1 MRQHISFY
9 KEEGGA
15 RMKDEELLARK
26 KRLSAILLHRLNR
39 HFYPLACR
47 SFSLDALSIDQAF
60 AEVAAGLS
68 ARDRSMVVR
77 MYVHFRLA
85 LAEMFLET
93 EAEGSSFLSLTL
105 AGKLS
110 LDVTGQ
116 FSKAFPRVRSG
127 LSYFFSSTGK
137 PEAGIL
143 PLVSLLSLETGLSLS
158 PYVDFFRKETLSYID
173 RMQRDGTDFLAAL
186 SFCDPEYHAGDTR
199 LPAFLCLALGEAEG
213 RALAAQ
219 VFESAQMLG
228 TLEQCLSPLYPLKD
242 AGRARFLYLYLRF
255 RAHIFSFFVSYLWQE
270 RAMRPHILRGVL
282 TSPEITRWV
291 HRMEMQGLLSEKDL
305 EESQRF
311 YLKVNMF
318 LRQWAFFDPK
328 KPRYFYRYF
337 PNFTLSIE
345 ERVDAEDFDAHVIVL
360 LQEIVR
366 AAGADPLPLDATGF
380 LLQETKTYLVNMAHT
395 VYFSYSLGLRRPED
409 FVMRKYRRDDSPS
422 LLNQIKRVLRLKG

>member
-1 MRQHISFY
+1 MR
-9 KEEGGA
+9 
-15 RMKDEELLARK
+15 DEELLVRK
-26 KRLSAILLHRLNR
+26 KELAALLVHRMNR

-47 SFSLDALSIDQAF
+47 SFSHEALFIDQAF
-60 AEVAAGLS
+60 AWEADALS
-68 ARDRSMVVR
+68 AKERSKVLKK
-77 MYVHFRLA
+77 YVHFRLA
-85 LAEMFLET
+85 LAEMFLTT
-93 EAEGSSFLSLTL
+93 EAKSSPFLSLTL
-105 AGKLS
+105 TEKLS

-116 FSKAFPRVRSG
+116 FSKVFERVRDG

-158 PYVDFFRKETLSYID
+158 PYVDFFQKETLSYIE
-173 RMQRDGTDFLAAL
+173 RMRRDGTDFLAAL
-186 SFCDPEYHAGDTR
+186 SFCDPAYHAGDTR
-199 LPAFLCLALGEAEG
+199 LPAFLYLALGEMEG
-213 RALAAQ
+213 RSFAPQIL
-219 VFESAQMLG
+219 ESAQMLG
-228 TLEQCLSPLYPLKD
+228 TLEQCLAPLYPLRD

-255 RAHIFSFFVSYLWQE
+255 RTHIFSFFVSYLWQE

-291 HRMEMQGLLSEKDL
+291 HRMEMRGFLSEKDL
-305 EESQRF
+305 EESQHF

-328 KPRYFYRYF
+328 QPRYFYRYF

-345 ERVDAEDFDAHVIVL
+345 ERVDAEDFDTNVIVL

-409 FVMRKYRRDDSPS
+409 FVAARYRRNESSS
-422 LLNQIKRVLRLKG
+422 LLHQLKRALGLKG

>member
-1 MRQHISFY
+1 M
-9 KEEGGA
+9 
-15 RMKDEELLARK
+15 LA
-26 KRLSAILLHRLNR
+26 AILLHRLNR

-60 AEVAAGLS
+60 AGVAAGLS

-93 EAEGSSFLSLTL
+93 EAEGSPFLSLPL

-116 FSKAFPRVRSG
+116 FSKAFPHVRDG

-143 PLVSLLSLETGLSLS
+143 PLVSLFSLETGLSLS

-186 SFCDPEYHAGDTR
+186 SFCDPEYHAGDTH

-213 RALAAQ
+213 HALAAQ

-242 AGRARFLYLYLRF
+242 AARARFLYAYVRF
-255 RAHIFSFFVSYLWQE
+255 RAHVFSFFMSYLRQE
-270 RAMRPHILRGVL
+270 RAMRPAILRGAL
-282 TSPEITRWV
+282 TSPCFARWV
-291 HRMEMQGLLSEKDL
+291 HRMQMQGFLSDRDQ

-318 LRQWAFFDPK
+318 LRQWAIFDPK
-328 KPRYFYRYF
+328 QPQYYYHYF
-337 PNFTLSIE
+337 PDFTHSITARTE
-345 ERVDAEDFDAHVIVL
+345 AEDFDARITVL
-360 LQEIVR
+360 LQEILR
-366 AAGADPLPLDATGF
+366 ITGADPLPPDAMGF
-380 LLQETKTYLVNMAHT
+380 LVQETKTYLVNMAHT

-409 FVMRKYRRDDSPS
+409 FVAARYRRNEGSS
-422 LLNQIKRVLRLKG
+422 LLHQIKRSLGLKG

>member
-1 MRQHISFY
+1 MR
-9 KEEGGA
+9 
-15 RMKDEELLARK
+15 DEELLVRK
-26 KRLSAILLHRLNR
+26 KELATLLVHRMNR

-47 SFSLDALSIDQAF
+47 SFSHEALSIDQAF
-60 AEVAAGLS
+60 AWEADALS
-68 ARDRSMVVR
+68 AKEQSKVLKK
-77 MYVHFRLA
+77 YVHFRLA
-85 LAEMFLET
+85 LAEMFLTT
-93 EAEGSSFLSLTL
+93 EAKSSPFLSLTL
-105 AGKLS
+105 TEKLS

-116 FSKAFPRVRSG
+116 FSKAFERVRDG

-228 TLEQCLSPLYPLKD
+228 TLEQCLSSLYPLKD
-242 AGRARFLYLYLRF
+242 AARARFLYAYVRF
-255 RAHIFSFFVSYLWQE
+255 RAHVFSFFVSYLRQE
-270 RAMRPHILRGVL
+270 RAMRPAILSGAL
-282 TSPEITRWV
+282 TSPCFTRWV
-291 HRMEMQGLLSEKDL
+291 HRMQMQGFLSDRDQ

-318 LRQWAFFDPK
+318 LRQWAIFDPK
-328 KPRYFYRYF
+328 QPRYYYHYF
-337 PNFTLSIE
+337 HDFTHSITARTE
-345 ERVDAEDFDAHVIVL
+345 AEDFDARVTVL
-360 LQEIVR
+360 LQEILR
-366 AAGADPLPLDATGF
+366 ITGADPLPPDAIGF
-380 LLQETKTYLVNMAHT
+380 LVQETKTYLVNMAHT

-409 FVMRKYRRDDSPS
+409 FVAARYRRNEGSS
-422 LLNQIKRVLRLKG
+422 LLHQIKRALGLKG

>member
-1 MRQHISFY
+1 MR
-9 KEEGGA
+9 
-15 RMKDEELLARK
+15 DEELLVRK
-26 KRLSAILLHRLNR
+26 KELAALLVHRMNR

-47 SFSLDALSIDQAF
+47 SFSHEALFIDQAF
-60 AEVAAGLS
+60 AREADSLS
-68 ARDRSMVVR
+68 AKERSKVLKK
-77 MYVHFRLA
+77 YVHFRLA
-85 LAEMFLET
+85 LAEMFLTT
-93 EAEGSSFLSLTL
+93 EAKSSLFLSLTL
-105 AGKLS
+105 TEKLF

-116 FSKAFPRVRSG
+116 FSKVFERVRDG

-173 RMQRDGTDFLAAL
+173 RMQHDGTDFLAAL

-199 LPAFLCLALGEAEG
+199 LPAFLCLALGEVEG

-242 AGRARFLYLYLRF
+242 AARARFLYTYVRF
-255 RAHIFSFFVSYLWQE
+255 RAHVFSFFVSYLRQE
-270 RAMRPHILRGVL
+270 RAMRPAILRGVL
-282 TSPEITRWV
+282 TSPRFARWV
-291 HRMEMQGLLSEKDL
+291 HRMQMQGFLSDRDQ

-318 LRQWAFFDPK
+318 LRQWAIFDPK
-328 KPRYFYRYF
+328 QPQYYYHYF
-337 PNFTLSIE
+337 PDFTHSITARTE
-345 ERVDAEDFDAHVIVL
+345 AENFDARVTVL
-360 LQEIVR
+360 LQEILR
-366 AAGADPLPLDATGF
+366 ITGADPLPPDAMGF
-380 LLQETKTYLVNMAHT
+380 LVQETKTYLVNMAHT

-409 FVMRKYRRDDSPS
+409 FVAARYRRKEGSS
-422 LLNQIKRVLRLKG
+422 LLHQIKRALGLKG

>member
-1 MRQHISFY
+1 MR
-9 KEEGGA
+9 
-15 RMKDEELLARK
+15 DEELLVRK
-26 KRLSAILLHRLNR
+26 KKLATLLVHRMNR

-47 SFSLDALSIDQAF
+47 SFSHKALSIDQAF
-60 AEVAAGLS
+60 AWEADALS
-68 ARDRSMVVR
+68 AKERSKVLKK
-77 MYVHFRLA
+77 YVHFRLA
-85 LAEMFLET
+85 LAEMFLT
-93 EAEGSSFLSLTL
+93 AEAKSSPFLSLTL
-105 AGKLS
+105 TEKLS

-116 FSKAFPRVRSG
+116 FSKVFERVRDG

-143 PLVSLLSLETGLSLS
+143 PLVSLLSLETWLSLS

-242 AGRARFLYLYLRF
+242 VARARFLYAYVRF
-255 RAHIFSFFVSYLWQE
+255 RAHVFSFFVSYLRQE
-270 RAMRPHILRGVL
+270 RAMRPTILRGAL
-282 TSPEITRWV
+282 TSPCFARWV
-291 HRMEMQGLLSEKDL
+291 HRMQMQGFLSDRDQ

-318 LRQWAFFDPK
+318 LRQWAIFDPK
-328 KPRYFYRYF
+328 QPQYYYHYF
-337 PNFTLSIE
+337 PDFTHSITARTE
-345 ERVDAEDFDAHVIVL
+345 AEDFDARVTVL
-360 LQEIVR
+360 LQEILR
-366 AAGADPLPLDATGF
+366 ITGADPLPPDAMGF
-380 LLQETKTYLVNMAHT
+380 LVQETKTYLVNMAHT

-409 FVMRKYRRDDSPS
+409 FVAARYRRNECSS
-422 LLNQIKRVLRLKG
+422 LLHQIKRALGLKG

>member
-1 MRQHISFY
+1 MR
-9 KEEGGA
+9 
-15 RMKDEELLARK
+15 DEKLLVRK
-26 KRLSAILLHRLNR
+26 KELAALLVHRINR

-47 SFSLDALSIDQAF
+47 SFSHETLSIDQAF
-60 AEVAAGLS
+60 AWEADALS
-68 ARDRSMVVR
+68 AKERSKVLKK
-77 MYVHFRLA
+77 YVHFRLA
-85 LAEMFLET
+85 LAEMFLTT
-93 EAEGSSFLSLTL
+93 EAKSSPFLSLTL
-105 AGKLS
+105 TEKLS

-116 FSKAFPRVRSG
+116 FSKVFEQVRDG

-173 RMQRDGTDFLAAL
+173 RIQRDGTDFLAAL

-228 TLEQCLSPLYPLKD
+228 TLEQSLSPLYPLKD
-242 AGRARFLYLYLRF
+242 AARARFLYAYVRF
-255 RAHIFSFFVSYLWQE
+255 RAHVFSFFVSYLRQE
-270 RAMRPHILRGVL
+270 RAMRPAILRGAL
-282 TSPEITRWV
+282 TSPCFARWV
-291 HRMEMQGLLSEKDL
+291 HRMQMQGFLSGRDQ

-318 LRQWAFFDPK
+318 LRQWAIFDPK
-328 KPRYFYRYF
+328 QPQYYYHYF
-337 PNFTLSIE
+337 PDFTHSITARTE
-345 ERVDAEDFDAHVIVL
+345 AEDFDARVTVL
-360 LQEIVR
+360 LQEILR
-366 AAGADPLPLDATGF
+366 ITGSDPLPPDAMGF
-380 LLQETKTYLVNMAHT
+380 LVQETKTYLVNMAHT

-409 FVMRKYRRDDSPS
+409 FIAARYRRKEGSS
-422 LLNQIKRVLRLKG
+422 LLHQIKRALGLKG

>member
-1 MRQHISFY
+1 MR
-9 KEEGGA
+9 
-15 RMKDEELLARK
+15 DEELLVRK
-26 KRLSAILLHRLNR
+26 KELATLLVHRMNR

-47 SFSLDALSIDQAF
+47 SFSHEALSIDQAF
-60 AEVAAGLS
+60 AWEADALS
-68 ARDRSMVVR
+68 AKEQSKVLKK
-77 MYVHFRLA
+77 YVHFRLA
-85 LAEMFLET
+85 LAEMFLTT
-93 EAEGSSFLSLTL
+93 EAKSSPFLSLTL
-105 AGKLS
+105 TEKLS

-116 FSKAFPRVRSG
+116 FSKAFERVRDG

-228 TLEQCLSPLYPLKD
+228 TLEQCLSSLYPLKN
-242 AGRARFLYLYLRF
+242 AARARFLYAYVRF
-255 RAHIFSFFVSYLWQE
+255 RAHVFSFFVSYLRQE
-270 RAMRPHILRGVL
+270 RAMRPAILRGAL
-282 TSPEITRWV
+282 TSPCFTRWV
-291 HRMEMQGLLSEKDL
+291 YRMQLQGFLSDRDQ

-318 LRQWAFFDPK
+318 LRQWAIFDPK
-328 KPRYFYRYF
+328 QPQYYYHYF
-337 PNFTLSIE
+337 PDFTHSITARTE
-345 ERVDAEDFDAHVIVL
+345 AEDFDARVTVL
-360 LQEIVR
+360 LQEILR
-366 AAGADPLPLDATGF
+366 IAGADPLPPDAMGF
-380 LLQETKTYLVNMAHT
+380 LVQETKTYLVNMAHT
-395 VYFSYSLGLRRPED
+395 VYFSYSMGLRRPED
-409 FVMRKYRRDDSPS
+409 FVAARYRRKEGSS
-422 LLNQIKRVLRLKG
+422 LLHQIKRALGLKG

>member
-1 MRQHISFY
+1 MR
-9 KEEGGA
+9 
-15 RMKDEELLARK
+15 DEELLVRK
-26 KRLSAILLHRLNR
+26 KELATLLVHRMNR

-47 SFSLDALSIDQAF
+47 SFSHEALFIDQAF
-60 AEVAAGLS
+60 AWEADALS
-68 ARDRSMVVR
+68 AKERSKVLKK
-77 MYVHFRLA
+77 YVHFRLA
-85 LAEMFLET
+85 LAEMFLTT
-93 EAEGSSFLSLTL
+93 EAKSSPFLSLTL
-105 AGKLS
+105 TEKLF

-116 FSKAFPRVRSG
+116 FSKVFERVHDG

-173 RMQRDGTDFLAAL
+173 RMQHDGTDFLAAL

-228 TLEQCLSPLYPLKD
+228 TLEQCLSSLYPLKD
-242 AGRARFLYLYLRF
+242 AARARFLYAYVRF
-255 RAHIFSFFVSYLWQE
+255 RAHVFSFFVSYLRQE
-270 RAMRPHILRGVL
+270 RAMRPAILRGAL
-282 TSPEITRWV
+282 TSPCFTRWV
-291 HRMEMQGLLSEKDL
+291 HRMQMQGFLSDRDQ

-318 LRQWAFFDPK
+318 LRQWAIFDPK
-328 KPRYFYRYF
+328 QPQYYYHYF
-337 PNFTLSIE
+337 PNFTHSITARTE
-345 ERVDAEDFDAHVIVL
+345 EEDFDARVTVL
-360 LQEIVR
+360 LQEILR
-366 AAGADPLPLDATGF
+366 ITGADPLPPDAMGF
-380 LLQETKTYLVNMAHT
+380 LVQETKTYLVNMAHT

-409 FVMRKYRRDDSPS
+409 FVATKYRRKEGSS
-422 LLNQIKRVLRLKG
+422 LLHQIKRALGLKR

>member
-1 MRQHISFY
+1 
-9 KEEGGA
+9 
-15 RMKDEELLARK
+15 MKDEELLARK

-47 SFSLDALSIDQAF
+47 SFSLDALSINQAF
-60 AEVAAGLS
+60 AGVAAGLS

-93 EAEGSSFLSLTL
+93 EAKSSPFLSLTL
-105 AGKLS
+105 AEKLS

-116 FSKAFPRVRSG
+116 FSKAFARVRDG
-127 LSYFFSSTGK
+127 LSYFSSSFEQ
-137 PEAGIL
+137 PEAAVL
-143 PLVSLLSLETGLSLS
+143 PLVSLLAKETGLSLS
-158 PYVDFFRKETLSYID
+158 PYMDFFTKETLPYIQVM
-173 RMQRDGTDFLAAL
+173 RRDGKEFLDAL
-186 SFCDPEYHAGDTR
+186 TLCDPDYAGLEEKR
-199 LPAFLCLALGEAEG
+199 LPPFLYLALGEMEG
-213 RALAAQ
+213 RSFTPQIL
-219 VFESAQMLG
+219 ESAQMLG
-228 TLEQCLSPLYPLKD
+228 TLEKCLTPRYPLRD

-255 RAHIFSFFVSYLWQE
+255 RAHVFAFFVSYLWQE
-270 RAMRPHILRGVL
+270 RAMRPHILRGAL

-409 FVMRKYRRDDSPS
+409 FVAARYLRKEGSS
-422 LLNQIKRVLRLKG
+422 LLHQIKRALGLKG

>member
-1 MRQHISFY
+1 
-9 KEEGGA
+9 
-15 RMKDEELLARK
+15 MKDEELLARK

-60 AEVAAGLS
+60 AGVAAGLS

-116 FSKAFPRVRSG
+116 FSEAFERVRDG

-143 PLVSLLSLETGLSLS
+143 PLVSLLSLETWLSLS

-228 TLEQCLSPLYPLKD
+228 TLEQCLSSLYPLKD
-242 AGRARFLYLYLRF
+242 AARARFLYAYVRF
-255 RAHIFSFFVSYLWQE
+255 RAHVFSFFVSYLRQK
-270 RAMRPHILRGVL
+270 RAMRPAILSGAL
-282 TSPEITRWV
+282 TSPCFARWV
-291 HRMEMQGLLSEKDL
+291 HRMQMQGFLSDRDQ

-318 LRQWAFFDPK
+318 LRQWAIFDPK
-328 KPRYFYRYF
+328 QPQYYYHYF
-337 PNFTLSIE
+337 PDFTHSITARTE
-345 ERVDAEDFDAHVIVL
+345 AEDFDARVTVL
-360 LQEIVR
+360 LQEILR
-366 AAGADPLPLDATGF
+366 ITGADPLPPDAMGF
-380 LLQETKTYLVNMAHT
+380 LVQETKTYLVNMAHT
-395 VYFSYSLGLRRPED
+395 VYFSCSEGSRVSYFPRITYIQNSAALPYDYAPHHPLRT
-409 FVMRKYRRDDSPS
+409 
-422 LLNQIKRVLRLKG
+422 LRTFRTFCTCLTC

>member
-1 MRQHISFY
+1 MR
-9 KEEGGA
+9 
-15 RMKDEELLARK
+15 DEELLVRK
-26 KRLSAILLHRLNR
+26 KELAALLVHRMNR

-47 SFSLDALSIDQAF
+47 SFSSDALSIDQAF
-60 AEVAAGLS
+60 AEVASELS

-93 EAEGSSFLSLTL
+93 EAEGSSFLSFTL

-110 LDVTGQ
+110 LDVTGK
-116 FSKAFPRVRSG
+116 FSEAFPKVRDG
-127 LSYFFSSTGK
+127 LSYFFSSPEK
-137 PEAGIL
+137 PESGIL
-143 PLVSLLSLETGLSLS
+143 PLVSLLSAEMGLSLS
-158 PYVDFFRKETLSYID
+158 PYVDFFQKETLSYIE
-173 RMQRDGTDFLAAL
+173 RMRRDGTDFLAAL
-186 SFCDPEYHAGDTR
+186 SFCDPAYHAGDTR
-199 LPAFLCLALGEAEG
+199 LPAFLYLALGEMEG
-213 RALAAQ
+213 RSFAPQIL
-219 VFESAQMLG
+219 ESAQMLG
-228 TLEQCLSPLYPLKD
+228 TLEQCLAPLYPLRD
-242 AGRARFLYLYLRF
+242 AGRARFLHLYLRF

-282 TSPEITRWV
+282 SSPEITRWV
-291 HRMEMQGLLSEKDL
+291 RRMEMRGLLSEKDL

-318 LRQWAFFDPK
+318 LRQWSFFDPK
-328 KPRYFYRYF
+328 QPRYFYRYF

-345 ERVDAEDFDAHVIVL
+345 ERVDAEDFDTNVIVL

-409 FVMRKYRRDDSPS
+409 FVAARYRRNESSS
-422 LLNQIKRVLRLKG
+422 LLHQLKRALGLKG

>member
-1 MRQHISFY
+1 MR
-9 KEEGGA
+9 
-15 RMKDEELLARK
+15 DEELLVRK
-26 KRLSAILLHRLNR
+26 KELAALLLHRLNR

-47 SFSLDALSIDQAF
+47 SFSSDALSIDRAF
-60 AEVAAGLS
+60 AGVASGLS

-116 FSKAFPRVRSG
+116 FSEAFRKVRDG

-143 PLVSLLSLETGLSLS
+143 LLVSLLSAEMGLSLS
-158 PYVDFFRKETLSYID
+158 PYVDFFRKETLSYIE
-173 RMQRDGTDFLAAL
+173 RMRRDGTDFLAAL
-186 SFCDPEYHAGDTR
+186 SFCDPEYHARDTR
-199 LPAFLCLALGEAEG
+199 LPAFLYLALGEMEG
-213 RALAAQ
+213 RSFAPQIL
-219 VFESAQMLG
+219 ESAQMLG
-228 TLEQCLSPLYPLKD
+228 TLEQCLEPLYPLRD

-255 RAHIFSFFVSYLWQE
+255 RTHIFSFFVSYLWQE
-270 RAMRPHILRGVL
+270 QAMRSHILRGVL

-291 HRMEMQGLLSEKDL
+291 HRMQMQGFLSDRDQG
-305 EESQRF
+305 ESQRF

-318 LRQWAFFDPK
+318 LRQWAIFDPK
-328 KPRYFYRYF
+328 QPRYYYHYF
-337 PNFTLSIE
+337 PDFTHSITARTE
-345 ERVDAEDFDAHVIVL
+345 AEDFDARVTVL
-360 LQEIVR
+360 LQDIHR
-366 AAGADPLPLDATGF
+366 IAGVDPLPPDAMGF

-409 FVMRKYRRDDSPS
+409 FVAARYRRNENSS
-422 LLNQIKRVLRLKG
+422 LLHQLKRALGLKG

>member
-1 MRQHISFY
+1 MR
-9 KEEGGA
+9 
-15 RMKDEELLARK
+15 DEELLVRK
-26 KRLSAILLHRLNR
+26 KELAALLVHRMNR

-47 SFSLDALSIDQAF
+47 SFSHEALFIDQAF
-60 AEVAAGLS
+60 AWEADALS
-68 ARDRSMVVR
+68 AKERSKVLKK
-77 MYVHFRLA
+77 YVHFRLA
-85 LAEMFLET
+85 LAEMFLTT
-93 EAEGSSFLSLTL
+93 EAKSSLFLSLTL
-105 AGKLS
+105 TEKLF

-116 FSKAFPRVRSG
+116 FSKVFERVRDG

-173 RMQRDGTDFLAAL
+173 RMQHDGTDFLAAL

-199 LPAFLCLALGEAEG
+199 LPAFLCLALGEVEG

-242 AGRARFLYLYLRF
+242 AARARFLYTYVRF
-255 RAHIFSFFVSYLWQE
+255 RAHVFSFFVSYLRQE
-270 RAMRPHILRGVL
+270 RAMRPAILRGVL
-282 TSPEITRWV
+282 TSPRFARWV
-291 HRMEMQGLLSEKDL
+291 HRMQMQGFLSDRDQ

-318 LRQWAFFDPK
+318 LRQWAIFDPK
-328 KPRYFYRYF
+328 QPQYYYHYF
-337 PNFTLSIE
+337 PDFTHSITARTE
-345 ERVDAEDFDAHVIVL
+345 AENFDARVTVL
-360 LQEIVR
+360 LQEILR
-366 AAGADPLPLDATGF
+366 ITGADPLPPDAMGF
-380 LLQETKTYLVNMAHT
+380 LVQETKTYLVNMAHT

-409 FVMRKYRRDDSPS
+409 FVAARYRRKEGSS
-422 LLNQIKRVLRLKG
+422 LLHQIKRALGLKG

>member
-1 MRQHISFY
+1 MR
-9 KEEGGA
+9 
-15 RMKDEELLARK
+15 DEELLVRK
-26 KRLSAILLHRLNR
+26 KELATLLVHRMNR

-47 SFSLDALSIDQAF
+47 SFSHEALSIDQAF
-60 AEVAAGLS
+60 AWEADALS
-68 ARDRSMVVR
+68 AKERAKVLKK
-77 MYVHFRLA
+77 YVHFRLA
-85 LAEMFLET
+85 LAEMFLTT
-93 EAEGSSFLSLTL
+93 EAKSSPFLSLTL
-105 AGKLS
+105 TEKLS

-116 FSKAFPRVRSG
+116 FSKVFERVRDG

-186 SFCDPEYHAGDTR
+186 SFCDPEYHAGDTH

-242 AGRARFLYLYLRF
+242 AARARFFYAYVRF
-255 RAHIFSFFVSYLWQE
+255 RAHVSSFFVSYLRQE
-270 RAMRPHILRGVL
+270 RAMRPAILSGAL
-282 TSPEITRWV
+282 TSPCFARWV
-291 HRMEMQGLLSEKDL
+291 HRMQMQGFLSDRDQ

-318 LRQWAFFDPK
+318 LRQWAIFDPK
-328 KPRYFYRYF
+328 QPQYYYHYF
-337 PNFTLSIE
+337 PDFTHSITARTE
-345 ERVDAEDFDAHVIVL
+345 AEDFDARVTVL
-360 LQEIVR
+360 LQEILR
-366 AAGADPLPLDATGF
+366 ITGADPLPPDAMGF
-380 LLQETKTYLVNMAHT
+380 LVQETKTYLVNMAHT

-409 FVMRKYRRDDSPS
+409 FVAARYRRKEGSS
-422 LLNQIKRVLRLKG
+422 LLHQIKRALGLKG

>member
-1 MRQHISFY
+1 MR
-9 KEEGGA
+9 
-15 RMKDEELLARK
+15 DEELLVRK
-26 KRLSAILLHRLNR
+26 KELAALLVHRMNR

-47 SFSLDALSIDQAF
+47 SFSHEALFIDQAF
-60 AEVAAGLS
+60 AWEADALS
-68 ARDRSMVVR
+68 AKERSKVLKK
-77 MYVHFRLA
+77 YVHFRLA
-85 LAEMFLET
+85 LAEMFLTT
-93 EAEGSSFLSLTL
+93 EAKSSLFLSLTL
-105 AGKLS
+105 TEKLF

-116 FSKAFPRVRSG
+116 FSKVFEQVRDG

-173 RMQRDGTDFLAAL
+173 RMQHDGTDFLAAL

-199 LPAFLCLALGEAEG
+199 LPAFLCLALGEVEG

-242 AGRARFLYLYLRF
+242 AARARFLYTYVRF
-255 RAHIFSFFVSYLWQE
+255 RAHVFSFFVSYLRQE
-270 RAMRPHILRGVL
+270 RAMRPAILRGVL
-282 TSPEITRWV
+282 TSPRFARWV
-291 HRMEMQGLLSEKDL
+291 HRMQMQGFLSDRDQ

-318 LRQWAFFDPK
+318 LRQWAIFDPK
-328 KPRYFYRYF
+328 QPQYYYHYF
-337 PNFTLSIE
+337 PDFTHSITARTE
-345 ERVDAEDFDAHVIVL
+345 AENFDARVTVL
-360 LQEIVR
+360 LQEILR
-366 AAGADPLPLDATGF
+366 ITGADPLPPDAMGF
-380 LLQETKTYLVNMAHT
+380 LVQETKTYLVNMAHT

-409 FVMRKYRRDDSPS
+409 FVAARYRRKEGSS
-422 LLNQIKRVLRLKG
+422 LLHQIKRALGLKG

>member
-1 MRQHISFY
+1 MR
-9 KEEGGA
+9 
-15 RMKDEELLARK
+15 DEELLVRK
-26 KRLSAILLHRLNR
+26 KELATLLVHRMNR

-47 SFSLDALSIDQAF
+47 SFSHEALSIDQAF
-60 AEVAAGLS
+60 AWEADALS
-68 ARDRSMVVR
+68 AKERAKVLKK
-77 MYVHFRLA
+77 YVHFRLA
-85 LAEMFLET
+85 LAEMFLTT
-93 EAEGSSFLSLTL
+93 EAKSSPFLSLTL
-105 AGKLS
+105 TEKLS

-116 FSKAFPRVRSG
+116 FSKVFERVRDG

-186 SFCDPEYHAGDTR
+186 SFCDPEYHAGDTH

-242 AGRARFLYLYLRF
+242 AARARFFYAYVRF
-255 RAHIFSFFVSYLWQE
+255 RAHVFSFFVSYLRQE
-270 RAMRPHILRGVL
+270 RAMRPAILRGAL
-282 TSPEITRWV
+282 TSPCFARWV
-291 HRMEMQGLLSEKDL
+291 HRMQMQGFLSDRDQ

-318 LRQWAFFDPK
+318 LRQWAIFDPK
-328 KPRYFYRYF
+328 QPQYYYHYF
-337 PNFTLSIE
+337 PDFTHSITARTE
-345 ERVDAEDFDAHVIVL
+345 AEDFDARVTVL
-360 LQEIVR
+360 LQEILR
-366 AAGADPLPLDATGF
+366 ITGADPLPPDAMGF
-380 LLQETKTYLVNMAHT
+380 LVQETKTYLVNMAHT

-409 FVMRKYRRDDSPS
+409 FVAAKYRRKEGSS
-422 LLNQIKRVLRLKG
+422 LLHQIKRVLGLKG

>member
-1 MRQHISFY
+1 MR
-9 KEEGGA
+9 
-15 RMKDEELLARK
+15 DEELLVRK
-26 KRLSAILLHRLNR
+26 KKLATLLVHRMNR

-47 SFSLDALSIDQAF
+47 SFSHEALSIDQAF
-60 AEVAAGLS
+60 AWEADALS
-68 ARDRSMVVR
+68 AKERSKVLKK
-77 MYVHFRLA
+77 YVHFRLA
-85 LAEMFLET
+85 LAKMFLTT
-93 EAEGSSFLSLTL
+93 EAKSSPFLSLTL
-105 AGKLS
+105 TEKLS

-116 FSKAFPRVRSG
+116 FSKAFERVHDG

-242 AGRARFLYLYLRF
+242 AARARFLYAYVRF
-255 RAHIFSFFVSYLWQE
+255 RAHVFSFFVSYLRQE
-270 RAMRPHILRGVL
+270 RAMRPAILRGAL
-282 TSPEITRWV
+282 TSPCFARWV
-291 HRMEMQGLLSEKDL
+291 HRMQMQGFLSDRDQ

-318 LRQWAFFDPK
+318 LRQWVIFDPK
-328 KPRYFYRYF
+328 QPRYYYHYF
-337 PNFTLSIE
+337 PDFTHSITARTE
-345 ERVDAEDFDAHVIVL
+345 AEDFDARVTVL
-360 LQEIVR
+360 LQEILR
-366 AAGADPLPLDATGF
+366 ITGADPLPPDAMGF
-380 LLQETKTYLVNMAHT
+380 LVQETKTYLVNMAHT

-409 FVMRKYRRDDSPS
+409 FVAARYRRKEGSS
-422 LLNQIKRVLRLKG
+422 LLHQIKRALGLKG